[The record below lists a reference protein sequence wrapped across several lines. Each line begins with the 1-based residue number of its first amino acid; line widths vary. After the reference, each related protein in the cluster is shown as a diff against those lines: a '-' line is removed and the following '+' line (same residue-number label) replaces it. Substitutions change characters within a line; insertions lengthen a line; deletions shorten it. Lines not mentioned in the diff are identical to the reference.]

1 MAMYHDTMGFV
12 GKSKVWW
19 QHKEAKVTKNRQKCE
34 VFSRSMGFIRPIE
47 NFNIGKRSEFEER
60 KTFKENII
68 FGTIR
73 KLLKKEVAM
82 PCGKKKKK

>member
-1 MAMYHDTMGFV
+1 MA
-12 GKSKVWW
+12 
-19 QHKEAKVTKNRQKCE
+19 KNRQKCE

-60 KTFKENII
+60 KTFKESVISRAIN
-68 FGTIR
+68 
-73 KLLKKEVAM
+73 KLLKREATM

>member
-1 MAMYHDTMGFV
+1 MNNNYGTITD
-12 GKSKVWW
+12 
-19 QHKEAKVTKNRQKCE
+19 KNDPNYGRTHCSIW
-34 VFSRSMGFIRPIE
+34 SRSMGFIRPIE

-73 KLLKKEVAM
+73 KLLKKEATM
-82 PCGKKKKK
+82 PCAKKKKK

>member
-1 MAMYHDTMGFV
+1 MNNNYGTITD
-12 GKSKVWW
+12 
-19 QHKEAKVTKNRQKCE
+19 KNDPNYGRTHCSIW
-34 VFSRSMGFIRPIE
+34 SRSMGFIRPIE

-73 KLLKKEVAM
+73 KLLKKEVTM

>member
-1 MAMYHDTMGFV
+1 MA
-12 GKSKVWW
+12 
-19 QHKEAKVTKNRQKCE
+19 KNRQKCE
-34 VFSRSMGFIRPIE
+34 VFSRSMGFIRPID

-73 KLLKKEVAM
+73 KLLKKEADM